1 MRGWQTMPT
10 ASAIPPQMHQEF
22 AVALRPQDRGGYLA
36 GDEVSVRFGKLPE
49 LAQDPT
55 VLFGIADHA
64 TLSHRPLADLELGFD
79 QGDDVTRRAE
89 QLADTRQHQP
99 QGDERDVDHR
109 QVRRDGQP
117 IEMAD
122 VDALQH
128 DHPWVLT
135 KAPGQLTVADVDRD
149 HRAGPARKQHVGK
162 AARRRADVEAHPP
175 RWIDAEGIE
184 GGRELFAAAT
194 DELLGPGEVDTD
206 IGADQLVRA
215 VRDLARH
222 THQPGTHHGL
232 SPLPRRHEPLGH
244 EHLVQADP
252 ALDHQRHIPSPTII
266 PSKAPAITSIGVC
279 PSSSRNRS
287 WRMPWCAMNKSSI
300 NRFRIMACWPA
311 ARRTP
316 VASYMTTVEKI
327 SAMAKSGDPTPS
339 SRPMIVVRAT
349 TRALCELGIPPA
361 VASRRTLNRCSRTE
375 SMITLHVWAIAQAI
389 RGTTKYGFRSRV
401 TGPAD
406 ARRPAPTP
414 SAPAQHHRAAGR
426 NGVPAPAHARR
437 GAQTRPCR
445 PAPFRVGQRCVR
457 ARRPRFRNPSGRSQQ
472 FPSPL
477 EGR

>member
-1 MRGWQTMPT
+1 MPT
-10 ASAIPPQMHQEF
+10 ASAISPQVHQEF
-22 AVALRPQDRGGYLA
+22 AIPLRPQDRGGDLA
-36 GDEVSVRFGKLPE
+36 GSQVAVLFGKPPE
-49 LAQDPT
+49 LTEDAT
-55 VLFGIADHA
+55 MLFGIADYT
-64 TLSHRPLADLELGFD
+64 TLAHRPFADLELGLD
-79 QGDDVTRRAE
+79 QGDDVSGRAE

-99 QGDERDVDHR
+99 EGDERNVDHR

-135 KAPGQLTVADVDRD
+135 KTPGQLTVPDVDRD
-149 HRAGPARKQHVGK
+149 HRAGAATKQHVGK
-162 AARRRADVEAHPP
+162 PPRRRADVEAHAS

-184 GGRELFAAAT
+184 RGRELVAAAT
-194 DELLGPGEVDTD
+194 DKLLGPGQVDAD
-206 IGADQLVRA
+206 IGADQLVWA
-215 VRDLARH
+215 IRDLSRH
-222 THQPGTHHGL
+222 PHQAGPHHGL
-232 SPLPRRHEPLGH
+232 GPLPRRHEPLGH
-244 EHLVQADP
+244 EHLVQAEA

-287 WRMPWCAMNKSSI
+287 WRMPWWAMNKSSI

-327 SAMAKSGDPTPS
+327 SAMAKRGDCTPS
-339 SRPMIVVRAT
+339 RRPMIVVRAT

-361 VASRRTLNRCSRTE
+361 VASRRTLNRCNRTE
-375 SMITLHVWAIAQAI
+375 SMITLQVWAIAQAI
-389 RGTTKYGFRSRV
+389 RGTTKYGFWSSV

-414 SAPAQHHRAAGR
+414 SGAARHHRGGWRSA
-426 NGVPAPAHARR
+426 VPAPGHARSCAPTRR
-437 GAQTRPCR
+437 GR
-445 PAPFRVGQRCVR
+445 PAPCRAAARCGR
-457 ARRPRFRNPSGRSQQ
+457 ARRRPSRNPCRRRPHSMS
-472 FPSPL
+472 
-477 EGR
+477 